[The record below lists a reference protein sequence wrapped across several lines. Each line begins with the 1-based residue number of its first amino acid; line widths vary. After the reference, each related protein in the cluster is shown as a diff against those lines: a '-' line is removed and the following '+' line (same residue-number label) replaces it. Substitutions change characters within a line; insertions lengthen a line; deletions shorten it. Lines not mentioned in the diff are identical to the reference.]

1 MHSSFDNVPWC
12 KEAAPNDLQLNARDA
27 AELGIADGDTVLIT
41 SRWGQCLRNADVT
54 ERIMPGVVKV
64 DEATW
69 VDVVEET
76 GIDKAGSANYLVG
89 DIKTGSGIQAWNSC
103 NVRVEKWDG
112 EPLAPDCE
120 WPLRVVEA

>member
-1 MHSSFDNVPWC
+1 MVLMQDPALW
-12 KEAAPNDLQLNARDA
+12 ARI
-27 AELGIADGDTVLIT
+27 E
-41 SRWGQCLRNADVT
+41 DVYK
-54 ERIMPGVVKV
+54 RQ
-64 DEATW
+64 D
-69 VDVVEET
+69 EET